1 MVYLL
6 LMGPPGAGKGTQ
18 AAKLVERYDIPHVST
33 GDIFRGAL
41 QERTP
46 LGLEAK
52 RYMDVGAL
60 VPDQVTVGITRE
72 RLAKS
77 DCIGGFILDGFP
89 RTLQQAHALDQML
102 AKMGIRL
109 NRVLNI
115 VVADKDLIPRLTG
128 RRICQSCGATYHI
141 VYRPPAKEDIC
152 DRCGGELYQRD
163 DDHEDTVRERLEVY
177 HRQTLPLIEYY
188 RERGLYTEINGAQP
202 TDAVFR
208 DIIVSLTGEEP

>member
-1 MVYLL
+1 MN
-6 LMGPPGAGKGTQ
+6 G
-18 AAKLVERYDIPHVST
+18 YDIPHVST

-109 NRVLNI
+109 NRVVNI
-115 VVADKDLIPRLTG
+115 VVADDELIPRLTG
-128 RRICQSCGATYHI
+128 RRICQSCGATYHMEFR
-141 VYRPPAKEDIC
+141 RPAVDQIC
-152 DRCGGELYQRD
+152 DRCGGELYQRAD
-163 DDHEDTVRERLEVY
+163 DREETVRDRLVVY
-177 HRQTLPLIEYY
+177 HNQTHPLIQYY
-188 RERGLYTEINGAQP
+188 KDRDMYTEINGAQS

-208 DIIVSLTGEEP
+208 DIIISLTGEEP

>member
-1 MVYLL
+1 MYLL

-109 NRVLNI
+109 NRVVNI
-115 VVADKDLIPRLTG
+115 VVPDLELIPRLTG
-128 RRICQSCGATYHI
+128 RRICQSCGATYHMEF
-141 VYRPPAKEDIC
+141 RPPIKPNIC
-152 DRCGGELYQRD
+152 DRCSGELYQRD
-163 DDHEDTVRERLEVY
+163 DDREETVRERLEVY
-177 HRQTLPLIEYY
+177 RRQTQPLIQYY
-188 RERGLYTEINGAQP
+188 RDRDLYTEINGAQS

>member
-1 MVYLL
+1 MYLL

-33 GDIFRGAL
+33 GDIFFFAL

-109 NRVLNI
+109 NKVVNI
-115 VVADKDLIPRLTG
+115 VVPDQELIPRLTG
-128 RRICQSCGATYHI
+128 RRICQSCGATYHMEF
-141 VYRPPAKEDIC
+141 RPPAQPSIC
-152 DRCGGELYQRD
+152 DRCGGELYQRTD
-163 DDHEDTVRERLEVY
+163 DQEETVRERLEVY
-177 HRQTLPLIEYY
+177 RLQTQPLIQYY
-188 RERGLYTEINGAQP
+188 QERDLYSEINGAQS
-202 TDAVFR
+202 TEAVFR
-208 DIIVSLTGEEP
+208 DIVVSLTGEEP

>member
-1 MVYLL
+1 MFLI

-18 AAKLVERYDIPHVST
+18 AAKLVERYDIPHIST

-72 RLAKS
+72 RMAKS
-77 DCIGGFILDGFP
+77 DCHGGFILDGFP
-89 RTLQQAHALDQML
+89 RTSEQAQALDQML
-102 AKMGIRL
+102 TKMGIRI

-115 VVADKDLIPRLTG
+115 AVPEEELVPRLTG
-128 RRICQSCGATYHI
+128 RRICQMCGTTYHLAF
-141 VYRPPAKEDIC
+141 RPPLKPDVC
-152 DRCGGELYQRD
+152 DRDGETLYQRED
-163 DDHEDTVRERLEVY
+163 DQEATVRERLAVY
-177 HRQTLPLIEYY
+177 RQMTAPLIKYY
-188 RERGLYTEINGAQP
+188 QDRGLYTEIDGAQK
-202 TDAVFR
+202 TDMVFR
-208 DIIVSLTGEEP
+208 DIVRSITGEDP